1 MYKLI
6 LVVFLAVSGSGP
18 SSGSVSVSERE
29 IGQYP
34 SKKTCSDAA
43 NDALLINRTV
53 AAASIGWNFICV
65 SAPQ

>member
-34 SKKTCSDAA
+34 SKKPV
-43 NDALLINRTV
+43 LMQRMMH
-53 AAASIGWNFICV
+53 F
-65 SAPQ
+65 